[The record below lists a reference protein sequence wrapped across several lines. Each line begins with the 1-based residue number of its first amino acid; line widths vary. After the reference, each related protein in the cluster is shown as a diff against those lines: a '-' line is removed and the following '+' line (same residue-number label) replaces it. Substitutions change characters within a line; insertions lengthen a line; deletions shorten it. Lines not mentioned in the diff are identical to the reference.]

1 MTYAYVDCPHCG
13 REAKIEDSLVGQ
25 NVNCPRCDELFLAET
40 GGSYDL
46 EGSTPQADPESQ
58 RRPVADGPRDPEPD
72 QASEEKQPRKGWL
85 EEWPQD

>member
-1 MTYAYVDCPHCG
+1 MDYAYVDCPHCG

-25 NVNCPRCDELFLAET
+25 NVNCPGCGEAFLAEV

-46 EGSTPQADPESQ
+46 EGGTPSRPEST
-58 RRPVADGPRDPEPD
+58 RGPEVRDPEPEEE
-72 QASEEKQPRKGWL
+72 EEKQSRKGWL